1 MNGLSNGWK
10 IALWCVVGM
19 AVSVGLAWLISYAPR
34 TESHE
39 FRLSVI
45 SIALVSSVIDLIHTL
60 LKDSVKE
67 KPRVKSAARIVK
79 VIYWLAWVCYA
90 ATLI

>member
-1 MNGLSNGWK
+1 MKTAK
-10 IALWCVVGM
+10 IVLWCVLGT
-19 AVSVGLAWLISYAPR
+19 AVSVGLAWLISFVSW

-67 KPRVKSAARIVK
+67 KTCVKSAARVVK
-79 VIYWLAWVCYA
+79 VIYWLAWVCYG